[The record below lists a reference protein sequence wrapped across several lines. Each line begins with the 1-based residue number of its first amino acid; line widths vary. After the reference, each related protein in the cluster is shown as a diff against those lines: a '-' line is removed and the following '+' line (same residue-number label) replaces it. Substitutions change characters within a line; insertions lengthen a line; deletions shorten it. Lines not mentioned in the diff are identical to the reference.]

1 MTERE
6 RARANA
12 LGLRANGL
20 SIRQISERLGIA
32 HGTVADWL
40 RGRGEW
46 YEVRECL
53 LCGERF
59 IASSGVQRFCC
70 RAHAAKYSR
79 VFGAPTTLE
88 RYQRRA
94 RELEA
99 ELELLRARLAGRDGP

>member
-1 MTERE
+1 MTERERE

-20 SIRQISERLGIA
+20 SINQIAERLGIA

-46 YEVRECL
+46 YEVRECR

-59 IASSGVQRFCC
+59 IAASGAQRFCSPGARGQI
-70 RAHAAKYSR
+70 RAR
-79 VFGAPTTLE
+79 V
-88 RYQRRA
+88 RRA
-94 RELEA
+94 RDA
-99 ELELLRARLAGRDGP
+99 RALRAPRA

>member
-1 MTERE
+1 MTSRE

-12 LGLRANGL
+12 LALRANGL
-20 SIRQISERLGIA
+20 SIRQVAERLGVSQS
-32 HGTVADWL
+32 TVSGWL

-53 LCGERF
+53 LCRERF
-59 IASSGVQRFCC
+59 IAGHGAQRFCSQ
-70 RAHAAKYSR
+70 AHASKYAR
-79 VFGAPTTLE
+79 VFGAPSTLE

-99 ELELLRARLAGRDGP
+99 ELMRLHARLTERTGP